1 MDRVQLLVVKRL
13 HLLDLFYQV
22 SFLIIELVVLG
33 TVVVEPRQKLNQLV
47 TVTQQD
53 FLDRTRLVR
62 VRHKHLTTTETSWP
76 SNCNNLRILPVYS
89 RHTDSRV
96 FWGHLRQTYCQHS
109 LHRQTMLHVCSHAA
123 PSPTVWNSLPSFVRT
138 ADSFTS
144 FRSQLKTYMFARHF

>member
-62 VRHKHLTTTETSWP
+62 VRHKHLTTTRNKLTVKLQQPLYLTGLLS
-76 SNCNNLRILPVYS
+76 SYRQ
-89 RHTDSRV
+89 SRV
-96 FWGHLRQTYCQHS
+96 LKSSTSDLLSTESS
-109 LHRQTMLHVCSHAA
+109 LTNTAA
-123 PSPTVWNSLPSFVRT
+123 RLFSCCVPTVWNSLPSFVRT

-144 FRSQLKTYMFARHF
+144 FRSQLKTHMFPRHL